1 MRGET
6 AIVTGA
12 RQGIGKGIA
21 VALAK
26 DGYNVVVSDLVL
38 EDCWKVADE
47 LKKLGVD
54 AIAVK
59 CDVSKKSEVDAMVN
73 AAMQK
78 FGRIDVLVNNAG
90 IFPFTPFMDIK
101 EENWDK
107 VLSVNLKSVY
117 LCSQAAA
124 REMKNGGRIV
134 NISSIAS
141 LIGYQGLTHY
151 CASKGGINGLTRAL
165 ALELAPKIRVNAI
178 APGAIDTPGV
188 ASVSNQQVVQQTVA
202 ATPMKRMG
210 LPEDIANAVV
220 YLASDKSSFVTGQVL
235 VVDGGMTIQ

>member
-1 MRGET
+1 
-6 AIVTGA
+6 
-12 RQGIGKGIA
+12 
-21 VALAK
+21 
-26 DGYNVVVSDLVL
+26 
-38 EDCWKVADE
+38 
-47 LKKLGVD
+47 
-54 AIAVK
+54 
-59 CDVSKKSEVDAMVN
+59 
-73 AAMQK
+73 
-78 FGRIDVLVNNAG
+78 
-90 IFPFTPFMDIK
+90 
-101 EENWDK
+101 
-107 VLSVNLKSVY
+107 
-117 LCSQAAA
+117 
-124 REMKNGGRIV
+124 MKNGGRIV